1 MMKELMERQKF
12 FLSIIIPL
20 YNPVFCEFKRCID
33 SMTGITIPHEIV
45 VVDDGSDDDIS
56 YECENYIKD
65 SAVIKFVKKEN
76 GGVSSA
82 RNFGIEKSCGK
93 YILFLDADDE
103 ISTEFVEYLNNN
115 CDKIVAD
122 WVLCGIKVK
131 DIEKKKEFYRTIVEK
146 DIFHSNEDIFN
157 VDYGFVL
164 QLRAESKE
172 LCECWAKFIKRDILK
187 KYDVQFKTGMLS
199 GEDALFNT
207 CLMQHIVT
215 IQCIPIYG
223 YIYYYIPRLAPRV
236 VDDPI
241 KRWLYLF
248 EGEKEL
254 ENLIHEKCD
263 TETAQKLIK
272 EKKSIT
278 TVEIVQDCFILIK
291 AKRLSAN
298 IRKGLFNVIDEYGLF
313 DELDICDCTSVKRK
327 LYYILLKEKR
337 WTAMRAIVNLKQAL
351 KR

>member
-1 MMKELMERQKF
+1 
-12 FLSIIIPL
+12 
-20 YNPVFCEFKRCID
+20 
-33 SMTGITIPHEIV
+33 
-45 VVDDGSDDDIS
+45 
-56 YECENYIKD
+56 
-65 SAVIKFVKKEN
+65 
-76 GGVSSA
+76 
-82 RNFGIEKSCGK
+82 
-93 YILFLDADDE
+93 
-103 ISTEFVEYLNNN
+103 
-115 CDKIVAD
+115 
-122 WVLCGIKVK
+122 
-131 DIEKKKEFYRTIVEK
+131 
-146 DIFHSNEDIFN
+146 
-157 VDYGFVL
+157 
-164 QLRAESKE
+164 
-172 LCECWAKFIKRDILK
+172 
-187 KYDVQFKTGMLS
+187 MLS

>member
-1 MMKELMERQKF
+1 MDEI
-12 FLSIIIPL
+12 FLSIVIPI
-20 YNPVFCEFKRCID
+20 YNPAFCEFKRCID
-33 SMTGITIPHEIV
+33 SVTDISIPYEIV
-45 VVDDGSDDDIS
+45 VVDDGSDGDIS
-56 YECENYIKD
+56 SECENYIKE
-65 SAVIKFVKKEN
+65 SVVIKFVKKEN

-131 DIEKKKEFYRTIVEK
+131 DIEREREFYRTIVEK
-146 DIFHSNEDIFN
+146 DIFRSNEDIFN
-157 VDYGFVL
+157 VDYGYGL
-164 QLRAESKE
+164 QLRAKSKE
-172 LCECWAKFIKRDILK
+172 LYECWAKFIKRDILK
-187 KYDVQFKTGMLS
+187 KYGVQFKTGMLS

-223 YIYYYIPRLAPRV
+223 YIYYYIPRLATRV

-241 KRWLYLF
+241 KRWFYLF

-254 ENLIHEKCD
+254 ENLIYGKCD

-272 EKKSIT
+272 EKKNNT
-278 TVEIVQDCFILIK
+278 MVGIVQDCFILIK
-291 AKRLSAN
+291 MNRLSTDACD
-298 IRKGLFNVIDEYGLF
+298 GLFNLINEYGLF
-313 DELDICDCTSVKRK
+313 NEFDICDCTSLKRK
-327 LYYILLKEKR
+327 VYYILLKKKK
-337 WTAMRAIVNLKQAL
+337 WTAMRAIVNLKQVL